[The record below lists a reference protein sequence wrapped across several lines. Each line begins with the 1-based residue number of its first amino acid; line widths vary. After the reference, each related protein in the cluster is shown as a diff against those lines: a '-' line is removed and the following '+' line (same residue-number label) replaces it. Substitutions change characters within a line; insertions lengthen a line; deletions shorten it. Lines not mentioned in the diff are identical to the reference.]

1 MLSAELARYISELNY
16 EDLPGEV
23 VNAARIAVM
32 DWLGSVLAGS
42 QEEPAKMAASIIDR
56 AGGNPQ
62 ATLIGFERKSSA
74 LNAALLN
81 GLSCHILELDDLHR
95 SSILHPAAPIISAA
109 AAAAEEL
116 EKGGTDFI
124 VSLVAGFEVG
134 IRIAEA
140 VTPSHYYY
148 WHTTATCGT
157 FGAMAA
163 AAKIYNLKPEEI
175 VYALGNAGSQAA
187 GLWEFLEDG
196 AMTKHLHP
204 GKAAMNGLLSA
215 QLAGE
220 GFTGASKILEGRK
233 GFFRATAPQY
243 HTEKVTEGL
252 GREYRI
258 LGNSYK
264 IYPSCRHTHN
274 AVDLALKLRAG
285 GLEPDTIDSIR
296 VKTYSNAVDLV
307 GAPDYSTPY
316 KAKFSLPYCVARAF
330 ADGTVDLGSFDL
342 SKPVP
347 GRVKR
352 LTGLCTVIADRQIE
366 EAYPGKWAAAMEVKL
381 KNGTVLT
388 GRTDYPRGDPE
399 NPASSEDMQDKFRK
413 LAARCWPEEKVEKS
427 LEKLG
432 RIEGLEHLGELFN

>member
-1 MLSAELARYISELNY
+1 MLSAELAQYISNLKY

-23 VNAARIAVM
+23 VSAARIAVM

-42 QEEPAKMAASIIDR
+42 QEEPAIMAASIIDR

-62 ATLIGFERKSSA
+62 ATLIGFDRRSSA

-109 AAAAEEL
+109 AAATEEL
-116 EKGGTDFI
+116 GRGGAAFI
-124 VSLVAGFEVG
+124 TALVAGFEVG

-163 AAKIYNLKPEEI
+163 AANVYRLKPAEI
-175 VYALGNAGSQAA
+175 VNALGNAGSQAA

-204 GKAAMNGLLSA
+204 GKAAMNGLLSV

-252 GREYRI
+252 GLEYKI

-264 IYPSCRHTHN
+264 IYPSCRHTHG
-274 AVDLALKLRAG
+274 AIDLALKLRAG

-307 GAPDYSTPY
+307 GSSDYSTPY

-330 ADGTVDLGSFDL
+330 TDGAVDLGSFDL
-342 SKPVP
+342 NKPVP

-352 LTGLCTVIADRQIE
+352 LTGLCTVITDRQIE
-366 EAYPGKWAAAMEVKL
+366 EAYPGKWAAALEVSL
-381 KNGTVLT
+381 KNGTVLKE
-388 GRTDYPRGDPE
+388 RTDYPRGDPE
-399 NPASSEDMQDKFRK
+399 NPATLNDLQDKFRK
-413 LAARCWPEEKVEKS
+413 LAARCRSEEKVEKTM
-427 LEKLG
+427 EKLG
-432 RIEGLEHLGELFN
+432 RIEGLEHLRELYN

>member
-1 MLSAELARYISELNY
+1 MLSAELARYIFDLKY

-23 VNAARIAVM
+23 VYAARIAVM
-32 DWLGSVLAGS
+32 DWLGSVLSGS
-42 QEEPAKMAASIIDR
+42 QEEPAKMAASIIAR

-116 EKGGTDFI
+116 EKSGTDFI
-124 VSLVAGFEVG
+124 TALVAGFEVG

-204 GKAAMNGLLSA
+204 GKAAMNGLLSV

-220 GFTGASKILEGRK
+220 GFTGASKILEGKK

-243 HTEKVTEGL
+243 FTEKVTAGL

-264 IYPSCRHTHN
+264 IYPSCRHTHG
-274 AVDLALKLRAG
+274 AIDLALKLHAD
-285 GLEPDTIDSIR
+285 GLEADIIDSIT
-296 VKTYSNAVDLV
+296 VKTYNNAVDLV

-330 ADGTVDLGSFDL
+330 SDGRVDLDSFDF
-342 SKPVP
+342 SNPIPEK
-347 GRVKR
+347 VKH
-352 LTGLCTVIADRQIE
+352 LTSLCSVGSDRQIE
-366 EAYPGKWAAAMEVKL
+366 EAYPGKWGATMEIRL
-381 KNGTVLT
+381 KNGTLLS
-388 GRTDYPRGDPE
+388 GSTDYPQGDPE
-399 NPASSEDMQDKFRK
+399 NPAPFEDMQDKFRK
-413 LAARCWPEEKVEKS
+413 LAVCCWPEGKVEKT
-427 LEKLG
+427 LEKLS
-432 RIEGLEHLGELFN
+432 RLESLRHLGELFG